1 MHAAE
6 ICTAVL
12 CCLAVPCAV
21 EYVLASSPTACPTL
35 VSVETMP
42 QYASNVRK
50 HGERYFE
57 TQRELFLKGPVEG
70 PRSKL

>member
-1 MHAAE
+1 M
-6 ICTAVL
+6 
-12 CCLAVPCAV
+12 